1 MSCDTENI
9 HKRPERQTTVLVC
22 LNKNQTVM
30 ERPVSMTDT
39 SLAKDTRSRMTR
51 HEHLQYGWLGAEPPH
66 HTNTCNDLFVHEL
79 AERLAT
85 WQFLDGNLPLARKDK
100 YEMRT
105 RAFIRQ
111 KMDRVCAGRA
121 VPRSDVKA
129 LDLAFAR
136 GLPIYEI
143 RWRRTM
149 PLLEN
154 SGQDEMIRQ
163 YCAEPDSMNNWV
175 FGLVVHFKNIE
186 GLAGTRY
193 AKHRIRTSLKPSN
206 NMSTMSESA
215 GTS

>member
-1 MSCDTENI
+1 
-9 HKRPERQTTVLVC
+9 
-22 LNKNQTVM
+22 
-30 ERPVSMTDT
+30 
-39 SLAKDTRSRMTR
+39 
-51 HEHLQYGWLGAEPPH
+51 
-66 HTNTCNDLFVHEL
+66 
-79 AERLAT
+79 
-85 WQFLDGNLPLARKDK
+85 
-100 YEMRT
+100 MRT

-186 GLAGTRY
+186 GLAGDEIREAQDTHIIEAIEQY
-193 AKHRIRTSLKPSN
+193 EHNERIGWNQLVTAMKGR
-206 NMSTMSESA
+206 
-215 GTS
+215 